1 MQESGTFPLWS
12 SSDAPSP
19 RRSGP
24 IKARPQRLEVEPT
37 ATNRTLGIGHLF
49 FFFPLPGE
57 NKNTRNLGD
66 LIDGIEPGQGAKV
79 PVTYFV

>member
-19 RRSGP
+19 RRSDP
-24 IKARPQRLEVEPT
+24 IKTRLQRLEVAPT

-49 FFFPLPGE
+49 FFLPGE